1 LQVEELMAAF
11 TPGKPLLFQA
21 QVNARSQADIE
32 AHAAAAA
39 DAASAV
45 IDVEADDVTA
55 DAETVAEAQ
64 LDSSKGAAVVDA
76 ILADVAAASGSSGDD
91 FYSSWQS
98 PMKRR

>member
-1 LQVEELMAAF
+1 MQVEELMAAF
-11 TPGKPLLFQA
+11 KPGKPLLFQA
-21 QVNARSQADIE
+21 QVNARSQADID

-39 DAASAV
+39 DAASGV
-45 IDVEADDVTA
+45 VDVTADDVTA

-76 ILADVAAASGSSGDD
+76 IIADVAGASGSSDD